1 LGLFFFIE
9 TVYPLLNSEV
19 PAMSN
24 PGTDLALTVSEQLVQ
39 ATALTFGT
47 VASLLGIAAGS
58 VVIFGLIIRAQPESQ
73 EVVRKGATP
82 GLPAKP
88 YTKASNKTLVMRAS
102 AK

>member
-1 LGLFFFIE
+1 M
-9 TVYPLLNSEV
+9 PS
-19 PAMSN
+19 
-24 PGTDLALTVSEQLVQ
+24 PGTDFALTVSEQLIQ

-73 EVVRKGATP
+73 EVIRKGPTP
-82 GLPAKP
+82 GLPAKS
-88 YTKASNKTLVMRAS
+88 YKKANNKILVMRAS